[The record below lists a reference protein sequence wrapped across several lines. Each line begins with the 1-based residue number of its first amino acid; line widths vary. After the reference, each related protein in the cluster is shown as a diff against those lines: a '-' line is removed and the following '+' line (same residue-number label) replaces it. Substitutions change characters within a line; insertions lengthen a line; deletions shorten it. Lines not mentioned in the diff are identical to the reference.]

1 MEVLLSKNSIG
12 FFSNINK
19 QNFTDRLL
27 SLLET
32 YAQNVMFDG
41 LEKNFNEHNLA
52 VSIVNSPNNRS
63 EPIIGFTFGMY
74 NPYL

>member
-1 MEVLLSKNSIG
+1 
-12 FFSNINK
+12 
-19 QNFTDRLL
+19 
-27 SLLET
+27 
-32 YAQNVMFDG
+32 MFDG
-41 LEKNFNEHNLA
+41 LEKTFNEHNFA